1 MDKQKNPS
9 NVSDKDNVVKLAVNK
24 SASGKTASTA
34 EVILIS
40 VTLSDKEN
48 RLPLPGWD
56 ASLSPGYL
64 Q

>member
-1 MDKQKNPS
+1 M
-9 NVSDKDNVVKLAVNK
+9 SDKNNAVKLAVNK

-40 VTLSDKEN
+40 VTLSDKES